1 MNDYNNENSAGT
13 NTNNYQ
19 SNNDISSTPDIL
31 QMYSTTMSNNYK
43 NQTQIDNSNNINKMS
58 LESLLAPEPAK
69 KTLPQ
74 MPTDEELLKIFI
86 GKNYEKI
93 TKRPFNFAGFFFTN
107 FYLFYRK
114 MFGFGIIIF
123 LLNVAIATIFDKF
136 YLTLILN
143 VIVGFLVNK
152 VYLLSAKKKIAMIKV
167 SNKNNGEE
175 LKKVCGIRGGTS
187 IGKILLGIVTEL
199 ILGIIILFTM
209 VFLGLGNDF
218 VKQFNLDKLPKII
231 TDRLPIGANTLLED
245 VSVNGYGC
253 INSKCNVNIVTAA
266 GKTENYLLDTS
277 NNELFNKLGDYKDY
291 IKLNIYYVI
300 KGETKI
306 IADYKMYLKS
316 TNKEI
321 TDVKTENELRDK
333 IGLYSV
339 GTHTDTF
346 TLIEVGAT
354 GFVSND
360 NDAYMYTNY
369 KFTDSKGTEYE
380 MKYINDDNS
389 LNLVEGNNYTITFE
403 VAEDTFGYEFT
414 IKSIK

>member
-152 VYLLSAKKKIAMIKV
+152 
-167 SNKNNGEE
+167 E
-175 LKKVCGIRGGTS
+175 
-187 IGKILLGIVTEL
+187 
-199 ILGIIILFTM
+199 
-209 VFLGLGNDF
+209 
-218 VKQFNLDKLPKII
+218 
-231 TDRLPIGANTLLED
+231 
-245 VSVNGYGC
+245 
-253 INSKCNVNIVTAA
+253 
-266 GKTENYLLDTS
+266 
-277 NNELFNKLGDYKDY
+277 
-291 IKLNIYYVI
+291 
-300 KGETKI
+300 
-306 IADYKMYLKS
+306 
-316 TNKEI
+316 
-321 TDVKTENELRDK
+321 
-333 IGLYSV
+333 
-339 GTHTDTF
+339 
-346 TLIEVGAT
+346 
-354 GFVSND
+354 
-360 NDAYMYTNY
+360 
-369 KFTDSKGTEYE
+369 
-380 MKYINDDNS
+380 
-389 LNLVEGNNYTITFE
+389 
-403 VAEDTFGYEFT
+403 
-414 IKSIK
+414 

>member
-58 LESLLAPEPAK
+58 LESLLAPEPTK

-187 IGKILLGIVTEL
+187 IGKILLGIVTEI

-253 INSKCNVNIVTAA
+253 INSKCNVNIVTAD

-291 IKLNIYYVI
+291 IKLIYI
-300 KGETKI
+300 
-306 IADYKMYLKS
+306 M
-316 TNKEI
+316 
-321 TDVKTENELRDK
+321 
-333 IGLYSV
+333 
-339 GTHTDTF
+339 
-346 TLIEVGAT
+346 
-354 GFVSND
+354 
-360 NDAYMYTNY
+360 
-369 KFTDSKGTEYE
+369 
-380 MKYINDDNS
+380 
-389 LNLVEGNNYTITFE
+389 
-403 VAEDTFGYEFT
+403 
-414 IKSIK
+414 